1 MIVSSDENIKINL
14 KPHQRTLLRN
24 CIEFENNRIKLK
36 DYPKI
41 SEKYPQLQDND
52 YIKTHIGILGDKVGS
67 GKSYVILSLILCNK
81 NIFCRRFDTFIRL
94 FTIHYLLSPNK
105 IITA

>member
-1 MIVSSDENIKINL
+1 MVRTYNIDVDELDETSKTMKQPSNIKIKL
-14 KPHQRTLLRN
+14 KPHQLTLLKN

-41 SEKYPQLQDND
+41 NEKYPQLQDND

-67 GKSYVILSLILCNK
+67 GKSYVILSLILQ
-81 NIFCRRFDTFIRL
+81 
-94 FTIHYLLSPNK
+94 
-105 IITA
+105 